1 MAETYKLKIVT
12 PEKLFYEGDVE
23 MTEFNTT
30 EGELGIYKRHVPMTV
45 IISPGVLTI
54 TEPEGEKKAALHAG
68 FAEILQENVTILAE
82 LIEWRDDIDEER
94 AISAGERA
102 RQRIAERGEDT
113 DLDRAEAALKRSFA
127 RIQALK

>member
-113 DLDRAEAALKRSFA
+113 DMDRAEAALKRSVA

>member
-1 MAETYKLKIVT
+1 MADTYKLKIVT
-12 PEKLFYEGDVE
+12 PEKLFYEGEVE

-30 EGELGIYKRHVPMTV
+30 EGELGIYKRHVPTTV

-82 LIEWRDDIDEER
+82 LIEWADEIDEER
-94 AISAGERA
+94 AVSAGERA
-102 RQRIAERGEDT
+102 RQRIAERGD
-113 DLDRAEAALKRSFA
+113 DIDIDRAEAALKRSIA

>member
-1 MAETYKLKIVT
+1 MADTYKLKIVT
-12 PEKLFYEGDVE
+12 PEKLFYEGEVE

-30 EGELGIYKRHVPMTV
+30 EGELGIYKRHVPTTV

-82 LIEWRDDIDEER
+82 LIEWADEIDEER

-102 RQRIAERGEDT
+102 RQRIAERGD
-113 DLDRAEAALKRSFA
+113 DLDIDRAEAALKRSIA

>member
-102 RQRIAERGEDT
+102 RQRIAEHGEDT
-113 DLDRAEAALKRSFA
+113 DMDRAEAALKRSVA

>member
-30 EGELGIYKRHVPMTV
+30 EGEVGIYKKHVPMTV
-45 IISPGVLTI
+45 IVSPGVLTI

-82 LIEWRDDIDEER
+82 LIEWAGDIDEER
-94 AISAGERA
+94 AVSAGERA
-102 RQRIAERGEDT
+102 RQRIAERTDDT
-113 DLDRAEAALKRSFA
+113 DIDRAEAALKRSIA

>member
-1 MAETYKLKIVT
+1 MADTYKLKIVT

-54 TEPEGEKKAALHAG
+54 TEPDGEKKAALHAG

-82 LIEWRDDIDEER
+82 LIEWADEIDEER
-94 AISAGERA
+94 ALSAGERA
-102 RQRIAERGEDT
+102 RQRIAERNDDV
-113 DLDRAEAALKRSFA
+113 DLDRAEAALKRSVA